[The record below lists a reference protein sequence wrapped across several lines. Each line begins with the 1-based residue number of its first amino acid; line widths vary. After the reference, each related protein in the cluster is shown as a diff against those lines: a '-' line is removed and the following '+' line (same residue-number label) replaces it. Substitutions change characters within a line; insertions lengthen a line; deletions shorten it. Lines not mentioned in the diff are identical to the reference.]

1 MEWRHDLAHQLAGP
15 WDLVVIGGGISG
27 VAILWL
33 AAEAGLKAL
42 LLEQKDFAWGTSS
55 RSGKLVHGGLR
66 YLRHG
71 QFGLTRAAVREREWL
86 LRAFPALVQ
95 PQSFVIPFQQGE
107 FLLPLSCRLGL
118 AVYDRLAGRK
128 SRSRYNSRQL
138 EQAVPLLAVGK
149 WHQGLAYLDA
159 RTDDARLVMQV
170 LLNAL
175 ACGGRAVNYVR
186 AVDLLIDRAGR
197 VCGLVARDEETGN
210 EFEISARVVI
220 NATGAWVDSLRRSL
234 GREPLIRPLRG
245 SHLIFSA
252 HKIPLEQGINLF
264 HPRDR
269 RPLYIFPWLGAV
281 LVGTTDLDHRGELSE
296 EPCISYEEKEYLLE
310 AVQFTF
316 PHLGLSEKDV
326 LATFAGVRPVVGSG
340 KKDPS
345 REKRDML
352 VKDESG
358 LITVTGGK
366 LTTFRLM
373 AQKALAMA
381 GIRAAGVP
389 GRLATGKGETEA
401 IQSARLELPRI
412 FWNGATT
419 GGAGGPDDLI
429 AGTPYT
435 WRELAHVAAREM
447 VVHLDDL
454 LLRRLRLGILLPD
467 GGAAL
472 LPGIKERV
480 LALLGWNEDRWQE
493 EVNRYLKLRQSA
505 YSLPAGR

>member
-1 MEWRHDLAHQLAGP
+1 MEWRRELMEQLAGS
-15 WDLVVIGGGISG
+15 WDLVVIGGGITG
-27 VAILWL
+27 AAVLWL
-33 AAEAGLKAL
+33 AAAAGMKAL

-66 YLRHG
+66 YLAQG
-71 QFGLTRAAVREREWL
+71 QLALTRAAVREREWL
-86 LRAFPALVQ
+86 LRTFPALVQ
-95 PQSFVIPFQQGE
+95 QQSFVIPFAPGQTWPA
-107 FLLPLSCRLGL
+107 LACRLGL

-128 SRSRYNSRQL
+128 SRCHYDARQL
-138 EQAVPLLAVGK
+138 ERAVPLLPAGK
-149 WHQGLAYLDA
+149 WQQGLAYQDA
-159 RTDDARLVMQV
+159 QTDDARLVMQV
-170 LLNAL
+170 LGHAL
-175 ACGGRAVNYVR
+175 ALGGRALNYMPVL
-186 AVDLLIDRAGR
+186 DLLVNRAGR
-197 VCGLVARDEETGN
+197 VCGLAVRDAETGR
-210 EFEISARVVI
+210 ELEIAARTVV
-220 NATGAWVDSLRRSL
+220 NATGAWVDSLRRRL
-234 GREPLIRPLRG
+234 GLPPMIRPLRG

-296 EPCISYEEKEYLLE
+296 EPCISCEEKEYLLE

-401 IQSARLELPRI
+401 IPSARLDLPRI

-472 LPGIKERV
+472 LPVIKERV